1 MIYAAGQAQPQPIP
15 DKYYSLSAGAT
26 LPLVFAAG
34 YRTRM
39 LSLSA
44 AWNFSNG
51 LVANVGKL
59 TYDEATHSFTN
70 LQHIGYR
77 EGLHKLTFGIG
88 YSNSVQLDHR
98 DFITPRGCVLSASY
112 ALNPTNDHFS
122 DLISV
127 YGKLYTP
134 GFAPH
139 NSLTAAATYQ
149 TSIGGFKNPAGES
162 FLSYKSARLIPRGF
176 DSNDINSRNYFAAS
190 LDYQLPVW
198 YPEGGIPSVL
208 YFKRIRL
215 NLGAD
220 YGQFDA
226 FDYRKGRTETRR
238 IHSFGGD
245 LYVDFNVFRQPASA
259 TSTLR
264 LSFYAP
270 SKGGL
275 WWSAS
280 LGLPF

>member
-1 MIYAAGQAQPQPIP
+1 
-15 DKYYSLSAGAT
+15 
-26 LPLVFAAG
+26 
-34 YRTRM
+34 M

-88 YSNSVQLDHR
+88 YSNSVQLAHR

-134 GFAPH
+134 A
-139 NSLTAAATYQ
+139 
-149 TSIGGFKNPAGES
+149 
-162 FLSYKSARLIPRGF
+162 
-176 DSNDINSRNYFAAS
+176 SR
-190 LDYQLPVW
+190 
-198 YPEGGIPSVL
+198 
-208 YFKRIRL
+208 RTIR
-215 NLGAD
+215 
-220 YGQFDA
+220 
-226 FDYRKGRTETRR
+226 
-238 IHSFGGD
+238 
-245 LYVDFNVFRQPASA
+245 
-259 TSTLR
+259 
-264 LSFYAP
+264 
-270 SKGGL
+270 
-275 WWSAS
+275 
-280 LGLPF
+280 